1 MTPQN
6 DGIYVAEPINIV
18 IEEKAKNGTVQAN
31 VKFKLIEFRGVDGKA
46 SEPCDCEFT
55 AFMNLIKKDGTLNPI
70 NHRSFCEAF
79 GWDGT
84 SFAALASL
92 DVSAIRCQVVV
103 GDDRDQNGA
112 TVKKIKFINPIDYTP
127 GAALMQDANVI
138 QSLDA
143 KFGAMLRAN
152 AGATGRTAAKPAT
165 NVKQPGKADDV
176 STAKQVAYAKFISM
190 VDDYGRT
197 HPDKV
202 FSTSERNDTFKH
214 IAGVFGKE
222 IGKDPKAF
230 TPEDFAKFTAEI
242 EKKFSAEHKDLL
254 PF

>member
-6 DGIYVAEPINIV
+6 DGIYVAEPVGIV
-18 IEEKAKNGTVQAN
+18 IEEKKKNGTVQAN
-31 VKFKLIEFRGVDGKA
+31 VKFKLIEFRGADGT
-46 SEPCDCEFT
+46 STEPCDFEFT
-55 AFMNLIKKDGTLNPI
+55 AFMNLIKKDGQINPI

-79 GWDGT
+79 GWDGA
-84 SFAALASL
+84 SFSALANL
-92 DVSAIRCQVVV
+92 DVSEIRCQVVV
-103 GDDRDQNGA
+103 GEEKDQNGS

-127 GAALMQDANVI
+127 GVAVVSDPNVV

-143 KFGAMLRAN
+143 KYGAMLRAN
-152 AGATGRTAAKPAT
+152 AGTTGRTAAKPASKAVT
-165 NVKQPGKADDV
+165 PGKADDV